1 MRRLLIQTLAL
12 VAIIVCATS
21 CKEQTIVSPEGTTLT
36 GVVKCGCRAVA
47 GVAVTDGEQIVLTDE
62 NGVYNIASTK
72 PYGMVYITTPSGY
85 EPVAIDD
92 VRQAYWART
101 IAPATE
107 LERHDF
113 KLKKVDDSTL
123 SVIMFSDT
131 HFCNDPK
138 RNDFKHFKEL
148 IMPAIERAASEAE
161 GYTLSVNLGDITWD
175 RFWYATGMDIES
187 VPAHLIGHNFPVPF
201 YCVHGNHDY
210 DPSVP
215 SNDNPNSKAIQR
227 FCNTFGPTFY
237 SVNKGG
243 VHFVMLDNIVY
254 KNEVKEGQKNAKG
267 VVGSRNYD
275 LYVDDSQLAWLAKDL
290 AAVDKSTPVVVCM
303 HAPLFTYNGDG
314 EQVYS
319 FVEGKS
325 ELLVELLKDFDS
337 VKVFSGHSH
346 RTMSFVHPQY
356 PNIVEYNV
364 TSVGGELWNTPNICG
379 LNIGEDGGDAGFY
392 LCTFAGD
399 KFTKRWYSAVG
410 GSEYPFR
417 AYDMNEVAKVYAA
430 SEALQYLCNLQSKQ
444 INYAE
449 PCYKDY
455 VYVNCWSWE
464 SGSTLTISENGV
476 ELNVEK
482 VPDSDPLAAK
492 VVYAKPTIFDT
503 KVESAKN
510 NRLAISAAMFRAK
523 TTSADSPVVI
533 SLTTPDG
540 ESYTQ
545 TLVRPAAFPVE

>member
-1 MRRLLIQTLAL
+1 MKKLLIQIVAVL
-12 VAIIVCATS
+12 VALTCGIAC
-21 CKEQTIVSPEGTTLT
+21 CKKTIDSPEGTTLT
-36 GVVKCGCRAVA
+36 GVVKCGFKAVA

-72 PYGMVYITTPSGY
+72 PYGVVYITTPSGY

-101 IAPATE
+101 TAPATE

-138 RNDFKHFKEL
+138 RNDFTHFREL
-148 IMPAIERAASEAE
+148 IMPTIHKAAAEAE

-175 RFWYATGMDIES
+175 RFWYATGMDIEG
-187 VPAHLIGHNFPVPF
+187 VPQHLINHNFPVPF

-215 SNDNPNSKAIQR
+215 SDDNPNVKAIQR

-254 KNEVKEGQKNAKG
+254 KNEPKEGQKNAKG

-275 LYVDDSQLAWLAKDL
+275 LYVDDAQLAWLANDL
-290 AAVDKSTPVVVCM
+290 AAVEKSTPIVVCM
-303 HAPLFTYNGDG
+303 HAPLFTYDDNG
-314 EQVYS
+314 EQVYG
-319 FVEGKS
+319 FVEGKA
-325 ELLVELLKDFDS
+325 ELLVDLLKEFDS

-364 TSVGGELWNTPNICG
+364 TSVGGELWNTPNICS

-392 LCTFAGD
+392 LCTFKGNN
-399 KFTKRWYSAVG
+399 FSKRWYSAVG

-417 AYDMNEVAKVYAA
+417 AYDMNEVAKVYQQ
-430 SEALQYLCNLQSKQ
+430 SEALQYLCNLQRNQ

-449 PCYKDY
+449 PQYADY
-455 VYVNCWSWE
+455 VYVNCWTWE
-464 SGSTLTISENGV
+464 QGATLTITEGGV
-476 ELNVEK
+476 ELAVEK
-482 VPDSDPLAAK
+482 ITDSDPLAAK
-492 VVYAKPTIFDT
+492 VVYAKPSVFKT
-503 KVESAKN
+503 KKESAKN
-510 NRLAISAAMFRAK
+510 NRLARAAAMFRAK
-523 TTSADSPVVI
+523 TSVPDSDVVI
-533 SLTTPDG
+533 TLTTPDG
-540 ESYTQ
+540 QSYTQ
-545 TLVRPAAFPVE
+545 TLTRPTAFPVE

>member
-1 MRRLLIQTLAL
+1 MKKLLIQIVAVL
-12 VAIIVCATS
+12 VALTCGIACCERPID
-21 CKEQTIVSPEGTTLT
+21 SPEGTTLT
-36 GVVKCGCRAVA
+36 GVVKCGCKAVA

-72 PYGMVYITTPSGY
+72 PYGVVYITTPSGY
-85 EPVAIDD
+85 EPVAIDG

-101 IAPATE
+101 AAPAAE

-138 RNDFKHFKEL
+138 RNDFTHFREL
-148 IMPAIERAASEAE
+148 IMPAINKAASDAK
-161 GYTLSVNLGDITWD
+161 GYKLAINLGDITWD

-187 VPAHLIGHNFPVPF
+187 VPQHLMSHNFPVPF

-215 SNDNPNSKAIQR
+215 SDDNPNYKAIQR
-227 FCNTFGPTFY
+227 FSNVFGPTFY

-254 KNEVKEGQKNAKG
+254 KNEPKEGQKNAEG

-275 LYVDDSQLAWLAKDL
+275 LYVDDAQLAWLAQDL
-290 AAVDKSTPVVVCM
+290 AAVEKSTPVVICM
-303 HAPLFTYNGDG
+303 HAPMFTYDDNG
-314 EQVYS
+314 EQVYG
-319 FVEGKS
+319 FVDGKS

-392 LCTFAGD
+392 LCTFTGD
-399 KFTKRWYSAVG
+399 NFTKSWYSAIG

-417 AYDMNEVAKVYAA
+417 AYDMNEVAKVYQQ
-430 SEALQYLCNLQSKQ
+430 SEALQYLCNLQRNQ
-444 INYAE
+444 INYSE
-449 PCYKDY
+449 PQYADY
-455 VYVNCWSWE
+455 VYVNCWTWE
-464 SGSTLTISENGV
+464 QGATLTISEGGV
-476 ELNVEK
+476 ELAVEK
-482 VPDSDPLAAK
+482 VTDSDPLAAK
-492 VVYAKPTIFDT
+492 VVYAKPSVFKT
-503 KVESAKN
+503 KKESAKN
-510 NRLAISAAMFRAK
+510 NRLARAAAMFRAK
-523 TTSADSPVVI
+523 TSAPDSEVVI
-533 SLTTPDG
+533 TLTTPDG
-540 ESYTQ
+540 QSYTQ
-545 TLVRPAAFPVE
+545 TLPRPTAFPVE

>member
-1 MRRLLIQTLAL
+1 MKKLLTRIFAVAAIAVLA
-12 VAIIVCATS
+12 VACTS
-21 CKEQTIVSPEGTTLT
+21 VNSPEGTTLT
-36 GVVKCGCRAVA
+36 GVVKCGLKAVA
-47 GVAVTDGEQIVLTDE
+47 GVAVTDGEQIVYTDE
-62 NGVYNIASTK
+62 NGVYNIVSTK
-72 PYGMVYITTPSGY
+72 PYGVVYITTPSGY
-85 EPVAIDD
+85 EPVAVDA
-92 VRQAYWART
+92 VRQAFWART
-101 IAPATE
+101 TAPAAE

-113 KLKKVDDSTL
+113 KLKKVNDSKL
-123 SVIMFSDT
+123 SVVMLSDT

-138 RNDFKHFKEL
+138 RNDFTHFREL
-148 IMPAIERAASEAE
+148 VMPAINRAAADAD
-161 GYTLSVNLGDITWD
+161 GYKLSICLGDITWD
-175 RFWYATGMDIES
+175 RFWYATGMDIEG
-187 VPAHLIGHNFPVPF
+187 VPQHLIGHNYPVPF

-215 SNDNPNSKAIQR
+215 SDDNPNVKAIQR

-275 LYVDDSQLAWLAKDL
+275 LYVDDAQLAWLAKDL

-303 HAPLFTYNGDG
+303 HAPLFTYNDNG
-314 EQVYS
+314 EQVYG
-319 FVEGKS
+319 FVEGKA
-325 ELLVELLKDFDS
+325 ELLVDLLKEFDS

-392 LCTFAGD
+392 LCTFKGNN
-399 KFTKRWYSAVG
+399 FSKRWYSAVG

-417 AYDMNEVAKVYAA
+417 AYDMNEVAKVYQQ
-430 SEALQYLCNLQSKQ
+430 SEALQYLCNLQRNQ

-449 PCYKDY
+449 PQYADY
-455 VYVNCWSWE
+455 VYVNCWTWE
-464 SGSTLTISENGV
+464 QGATLTITEGGV
-476 ELNVEK
+476 ELAVEK
-482 VPDSDPLAAK
+482 VTDSDPLAAK
-492 VVYAKPTIFDT
+492 VVYAKPSVFKT
-503 KVESAKN
+503 KKESVKN
-510 NRLAISAAMFRAK
+510 NRLARAAAMFRAK
-523 TTSADSPVVI
+523 TTTPDSEVVI
-533 SLTTPDG
+533 TLTTPDG
-540 ESYTQ
+540 QSYIQ
-545 TLVRPAAFPVE
+545 TLSRPAAFPVE